1 MQSIFEMKGETMMS
15 CFTYITNLPTADSD
29 PDNQELIL
37 NISPV
42 TDTAYG
48 SQFWYNVTCYLG
60 HLLTVTVQVN
70 WKQSSGYPISSLF
83 CCERPRKL
91 LSHSGKKKEVKF
103 LQENY
108 NSLGQELWE
117 PL

>member
-1 MQSIFEMKGETMMS
+1 MQNIFEMKWETMMS

-48 SQFWYNVTCYLG
+48 S
-60 HLLTVTVQVN
+60 
-70 WKQSSGYPISSLF
+70 
-83 CCERPRKL
+83 
-91 LSHSGKKKEVKF
+91 
-103 LQENY
+103 
-108 NSLGQELWE
+108 
-117 PL
+117 